1 MIVER
6 LKLALVAAEAA
17 VGDERQNLL
26 EQLPWDGDLG
36 DLEGDT
42 ASMADD
48 LRADLNQLFLQAR
61 QRPVLDR
68 LRRRFEEQIRRKEWG
83 TRSGLGSATARIKQG
98 IRARSRRSSGS
109 SVARQAKCSAGMIS
123 TAPLAMLRWALLGEL
138 IKSDS
143 SLRVRPRRLFGC
155 MTAPFRATSNSGP
168 ARKSST
174 M

>member
-6 LKLALVAAEAA
+6 LNLALVAAEAA

-26 EQLPWDGDLG
+26 KQLPWDGDLG

-68 LRRRFEEQIRRKEWG
+68 LRRRQRPQTTTF
-83 TRSGLGSATARIKQG
+83 
-98 IRARSRRSSGS
+98 
-109 SVARQAKCSAGMIS
+109 SAG
-123 TAPLAMLRWALLGEL
+123 LAML
-138 IKSDS
+138 
-143 SLRVRPRRLFGC
+143 V
-155 MTAPFRATSNSGP
+155 
-168 ARKSST
+168 T
-174 M
+174 MKPTRG

>member
-6 LKLALVAAEAA
+6 LKLRWWRLRPRF
-17 VGDERQNLL
+17 GDERQNLL

-68 LRRRFEEQIRRKEWG
+68 LRRRQRPQTTTF
-83 TRSGLGSATARIKQG
+83 
-98 IRARSRRSSGS
+98 
-109 SVARQAKCSAGMIS
+109 SAG
-123 TAPLAMLRWALLGEL
+123 LAML
-138 IKSDS
+138 
-143 SLRVRPRRLFGC
+143 V
-155 MTAPFRATSNSGP
+155 
-168 ARKSST
+168 T
-174 M
+174 MKPTRG